1 MFVTIELK
9 TLIIFSLSSNNI
21 ILFDE
26 FIIHL

>member
-21 ILFDE
+21 IIFDE
-26 FIIHL
+26 FIINL

>member
-26 FIIHL
+26 FIINL